1 MNHCRLSLTLVTMFL
16 TAFAS
21 AAGVTV
27 YHVDPDAAAGAPYRL
42 MVGATEVPLERLGD
56 GVFYGRCTGLDTAE
70 IRVLPDGKGKIEAGV
85 EPARLA
91 ADVKAGEDAV
101 TFTATGAGP
110 RVIQLRRG
118 GKDLP
123 RLLLIV
129 DPAELQVPDP
139 ARDTV
144 IRVEDHGVVLNS
156 DQVQTKAL
164 QAALDACAAKP
175 GTGYVV
181 VPDGRFVTGT
191 LRIPSDTYL
200 YLSPGAT
207 LMASDDPADF
217 PVDAGRKEKGNHG
230 PNHSFSRVIFFDKA
244 HNAGLIGR
252 GTVDGN
258 GIVLRNRKNRPV
270 QVMDAHDCEDILI
283 DGVVLKNSAS
293 WTCHLVHST
302 GVKVR
307 DVKILADWSVRN
319 TDGIDPDMC
328 DDVVIERAFI
338 YSGDDS
344 IAVKATGIAGF
355 KRACSNIV
363 IRDSV
368 MMTRKTALKIGT
380 ETYADIRDV
389 RFENIDVIHSSRG
402 IACWVH
408 DGGQVE
414 NITFENIRMSLVE
427 IAGEKMSG
435 MPFCIVLEERNGKGS
450 NVRNIVTKDIVCEA
464 PYKSVLDN
472 KSANAMDHITFENV
486 DMKVSPRRLK
496 PEKAWLF
503 DINEAKDVTFSNLT
517 VDWSLANDNVWLGL
531 WPAEAGPQTGDVEQK
546 GTPSGE

>member
-1 MNHCRLSLTLVTMFL
+1 MNDHRISLTLVIMFL
-16 TAFAS
+16 TAVAS
-21 AAGVTV
+21 ASAVTV
-27 YHVDPDAAAGAPYRL
+27 YPVDPNASQGAPYRL

-70 IRVLPDGKGKIEAGV
+70 VRVLPDGEGKIEA
-85 EPARLA
+85 EIHPARLA
-91 ADVKAGEDAV
+91 ADVKAGEEAV
-101 TFTATGAGP
+101 TFTASEAGP
-110 RVIQLRRG
+110 RVIQIKRG
-118 GKDLP
+118 GRDLP

-129 DPAELQVPDP
+129 DPPESQMPDP
-139 ARDTV
+139 AKTTV

-156 DQVQTKAL
+156 DEVQTKAL

-181 VPDGRFVTGT
+181 VPDGRFITGT

-200 YLSPGAT
+200 YLSAGAT

-217 PVDAGRKEKGNHG
+217 PVDAGRKERGNHG
-230 PNHSFSRVIFFDKA
+230 PSHSFSRVIFFDNVQ
-244 HNAGLIGR
+244 NAGLIGR

-258 GIVLRNRKNRPV
+258 GVVLRNRKNRPV
-270 QVMDAHDCEDILI
+270 QVIDAHDCEDIVI

-302 GVKVR
+302 GVKMR

-328 DDVVIERAFI
+328 DDVLIERAFI
-338 YSGDDS
+338 YTGDDS
-344 IAVKATGIAGF
+344 IAVKATGISGF
-355 KRACSNIV
+355 NRACSNII

-389 RFENIDVIHSSRG
+389 LFENIDVIQSSRG

-427 IAGEKMSG
+427 IEGETMSG

-450 NVRNIVTKDIVCEA
+450 NVRNIVIKDIVCEA

-472 KSANAMDHITFENV
+472 KSPNAMEKITFQNI
-486 DMKVSPRRLK
+486 DMKVTQRSMK

-503 DINEAKDVTFSNLT
+503 EINNTEDLVLRNMT
-517 VDWSLANDNVWLGL
+517 VDWSLANGDAWLGL
-531 WPAEAGPQTGDVEQK
+531 WPAEAVAQAGEIVQK
-546 GTPSGE
+546 GSPPAE